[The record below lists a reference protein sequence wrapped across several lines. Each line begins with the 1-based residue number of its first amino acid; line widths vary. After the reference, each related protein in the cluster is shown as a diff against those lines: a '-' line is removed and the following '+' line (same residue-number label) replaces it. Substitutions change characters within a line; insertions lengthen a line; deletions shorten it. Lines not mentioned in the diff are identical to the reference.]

1 MLNLTRT
8 VKIDPKF
15 TADDWQLYTSSMKCT
30 RVANSLNR
38 SLKTLVNN
46 GKSRQDVYE
55 SMITIMHLY
64 SKYGASDTEPR
75 WVLEDVLSQVYDR

>member
-1 MLNLTRT
+1 MKKLNLKVTA
-8 VKIDPKF
+8 DPKF

-38 SLKTLVNN
+38 SLKTLVNS

-55 SMITIMHLY
+55 SMIAIMYLY
-64 SKYGASDTEPR
+64 SKYGATDTVVRE
-75 WVLEDVLSQVYDR
+75 VLLDMLDEIFKD